1 MVNGEKGV
9 TGMTRKSKIHSRND
23 LVFNSVSGT
32 ILTIILFI
40 VLFPLIYTI
49 SASFSDPKMVTAGK
63 LYFLP
68 VGFNLDSYREVFK
81 NQDIMIG
88 YRNTLIITLAGTLL
102 NMILTVCGAYP
113 LSRKDFYGRNV
124 LMRLF
129 SFTMFFGG
137 GIIPLFLVV
146 QSLGLLNSWASL
158 ILPSAVSTY
167 NLIIMRTYFENSVP
181 YELQEAAYIDGCSN
195 LGILVKVVLPLSG
208 PVLAVLS
215 LYYAV
220 GYWNSYFSA
229 MMYINDRSKYPLQL
243 FLREVLVMNQAQNMM
258 DSSAEEMARQAM
270 RAETIK
276 YSVIVVSSV
285 PMLILYPF
293 VQKFFVKGVMIGAL
307 KG

>member
-1 MVNGEKGV
+1 
-9 TGMTRKSKIHSRND
+9 MTKRAGIHSRND
-23 LVFNSVSGT
+23 LIFNMVNGT
-32 ILTIILFI
+32 ILSMILLI
-40 VLFPLIYTI
+40 VLFPLIYTL

-88 YRNTLIITLAGTLL
+88 YRNTLIITLTGTLL

-124 LMRLF
+124 LMKLF

-181 YELQEAAYIDGCSN
+181 YELQEAAYMDGCSN
-195 LGILVKVVLPLSG
+195 TGILFKVVLPLSG

>member
-1 MVNGEKGV
+1 
-9 TGMTRKSKIHSRND
+9 MTRKSKIHSRND

-32 ILTIILFI
+32 IFTIILFI

-81 NQDIMIG
+81 NQDIIIG

-124 LMRLF
+124 LTRLF

-229 MMYINDRSKYPLQL
+229 MMYINDGNTRKCTWKCRCGSGY
-243 FLREVLVMNQAQNMM
+243 
-258 DSSAEEMARQAM
+258 
-270 RAETIK
+270 
-276 YSVIVVSSV
+276 
-285 PMLILYPF
+285 
-293 VQKFFVKGVMIGAL
+293 
-307 KG
+307 

>member
-1 MVNGEKGV
+1 MK
-9 TGMTRKSKIHSRND
+9 
-23 LVFNSVSGT
+23 
-32 ILTIILFI
+32 
-40 VLFPLIYTI
+40 
-49 SASFSDPKMVTAGK
+49 
-63 LYFLP
+63 
-68 VGFNLDSYREVFK
+68 
-81 NQDIMIG
+81 
-88 YRNTLIITLAGTLL
+88 
-102 NMILTVCGAYP
+102 
-113 LSRKDFYGRNV
+113 
-124 LMRLF
+124 LF

-181 YELQEAAYIDGCSN
+181 YELQEAAYMDGCSN
-195 LGILVKVVLPLSG
+195 TGILFKVVLPLSG